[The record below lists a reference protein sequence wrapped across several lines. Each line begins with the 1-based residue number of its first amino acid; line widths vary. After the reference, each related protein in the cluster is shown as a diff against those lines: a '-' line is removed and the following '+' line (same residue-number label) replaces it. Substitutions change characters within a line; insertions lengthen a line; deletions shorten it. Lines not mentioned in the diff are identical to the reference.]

1 MKFKTIILEEWQI
14 DTEITPLDK
23 RMLKVL
29 HKQKI
34 DHTDFDN
41 ILLFL
46 RKILSIEDKDL
57 LKRITLLYHNNYM
70 EDGKYED
77 LTSAKISKSIYEFSD
92 NIQAL
97 SKALDIDPN
106 FIKQI
111 SSEEDGYL
119 PTYTDNFSEGHNEY
133 SVTDSRDKAMDAA
146 YQHLEDIW
154 EDNGASGWNQTFL
167 QNYVE
172 PTHWFIEE
180 ESDIRAREDEK
191 GVTERE
197 AREELGVIEE
207 YDSIIW
213 EIKNT
218 KDEIKNNVLE
228 MEETEFKKDEI
239 EKEKIIL
246 QKEIESLS
254 DYDDYDDDAVNY
266 NEYQNDIIE
275 LQNRLNQIDGKY
287 EEQLTKIEWLNDE
300 YENHIESLE
309 NDKEEKN
316 KYEGDQ
322 LLKNYVEER
331 ISYWSEEIMNDVMWY
346 FDHYMDGSLDEALDR
361 GEVMVDKDGLLHNS
375 INRYGVAD
383 YLARYDGRENEIQI
397 KDKEGNFSNTFYIYR
412 IN

>member
-34 DHTDFDN
+34 DHTDFDD

-46 RKILSIEDKDL
+46 RKILSITDEDL
-57 LKRITLLYHNNYM
+57 LKRITLLYHYNYM

-77 LTSAKISKSIYEFSD
+77 LTSANISKSIYEFSD

-97 SKALDIDPN
+97 SIALDIDPS
-106 FIKQI
+106 FIKQT
-111 SSEEDGYL
+111 SSEEEGYL
-119 PTYTDNFSEGHNEY
+119 PTYMDNFSEKHGEY
-133 SVTDSRDKAMDAA
+133 AIASSWDKAIDAV
-146 YQHLEDIW
+146 YQHLEDVW
-154 EDNGASGWNQTFL
+154 EDTGPSGWNETFL

-180 ESDIRAREDEK
+180 ESNIRAREDEEEI
-191 GVTERE
+191 TERE

-213 EIKNT
+213 EIKTT

-228 MEETEFKKDEI
+228 TEETEFKKDEI

-246 QKEIESLS
+246 QKEIESLVDYS
-254 DYDDYDDDAVNY
+254 DYDDNTLNY
-266 NEYQNDIIE
+266 NEYQNDIIG

-309 NDKEEKN
+309 NDEEEKN
-316 KYEGDQ
+316 KYEGAP

-331 ISYWSEEIMNDVMWY
+331 ISYWSEEIMNDVIWY
-346 FDHYMDGSLDEALDR
+346 IDHYMDGSLNDALDSR
-361 GEVMVDKDGLLHNS
+361 EVEVDKDGLFNDS
-375 INRYGVAD
+375 ISRYGAED
-383 YLARYDGRENEIQI
+383 YLARYDGQENEIQI
-397 KDKEGNFSNTFYIYR
+397 EDKEGNFSDSFYIYR

>member
-46 RKILSIEDKDL
+46 RKILSITDEDL
-57 LKRITLLYHNNYM
+57 LKRITLLYHYNYM

-77 LTSAKISKSIYEFSD
+77 LTSANISKSIYEFSD

-97 SKALDIDPN
+97 SIALDIDPS
-106 FIKQI
+106 FIKQT
-111 SSEEDGYL
+111 SSEEEGYL
-119 PTYTDNFSEGHNEY
+119 PTYMDNFSGKHGEY
-133 SVTDSRDKAMDAA
+133 AIASSWDKATDAV
-146 YQHLEDIW
+146 YQHLEDVW
-154 EDNGASGWNQTFL
+154 EDTGPSGWNETFL
-167 QNYVE
+167 ENYVE
-172 PTHWFIEE
+172 PTHWFIDE
-180 ESDIRAREDEK
+180 ESDIRASEDEE

-197 AREELGVIEE
+197 ARKELGVTEE

-218 KDEIKNNVLE
+218 KAEIKNNVLE
-228 MEETEFKKDEI
+228 MEEIEFKKDEI

-254 DYDDYDDDAVNY
+254 DYVDYDDNTLNY
-266 NEYQNDIIE
+266 NEYQNDIIG

-316 KYEGDQ
+316 KYEGAP
-322 LLKNYVEER
+322 LLKNYVKER
-331 ISYWSEEIMNDVMWY
+331 ISYWSEEIMNDVIWY
-346 FDHYMDGSLDEALDR
+346 IDHYMDGSLNDALDSR
-361 GEVMVDKDGLLHNS
+361 EVEVDKDGLFNDS
-375 INRYGVAD
+375 ISRYGMAD
-383 YLARYDGRENEIQI
+383 YLARYDGQENEIQI
-397 KDKEGNFSNTFYIYR
+397 KDKEGNFSDSFYIYR